1 MSEPTGEK
9 PTTPKPA
16 SGAGIALAL
25 LLVINLLNYIDRQL
39 LAAVEPPLSAE
50 FGLNES
56 QAGLLASAFL
66 YAYMVGAPILGRL
79 AERTSR
85 WLIVGAS
92 VLIWSL
98 ASGWT
103 GYAYSYGV
111 LLLTRVL
118 VGFGE
123 AGYGPAAPA
132 LIADYFPVERR
143 GKVMALFYLAIPV
156 GSALGYVIGGKVNE
170 LWGWRHAFHL
180 AVIPGLILAVVCF
193 MRKDPRPVRVQTGP
207 QRSIF
212 QDAKTLLKI
221 PSYALNTAAMTAMT
235 FAIGGISFWIPKYML
250 QRQAAQQGLAAS
262 LAIDSLHGAPSAATV
277 AKLNSLLSDVNFTF
291 GVIVVIAGILSTFM
305 GGWLADKLRPRWSGA
320 YFAISGV
327 AIALAFPCT
336 LLMTSLPFPYA
347 WYAVFGAVFF
357 LFFNTGPAN
366 TALANV
372 TSSRMRATAFAVNI
386 FFIHALGDAIS
397 PPLVGWV
404 KNETSWETAFTLV
417 SLMMVLAS
425 ALWLMA
431 AKHLGRDSAAAEA
444 MDAADATPEAKH

>member
-1 MSEPTGEK
+1 MPR
-9 PTTPKPA
+9 PA
-16 SGAGIALAL
+16 NGAGVALVL
-25 LLVINLLNYIDRQL
+25 LLVINLLNYIDRQM

-50 FGLNES
+50 FRLSEG

-66 YAYMVGAPILGRL
+66 YAYMLGAPILGRL
-79 AERTSR
+79 AERHSR

-92 VLIWSL
+92 VLVWSL

-103 GYAYSYGV
+103 GLAYSYGV

-180 AVIPGLILAVVCF
+180 AVIPGLLLAVLCF
-193 MRKDPRPVRVQTGP
+193 IRKDPRPIRVQTGP
-207 QRSIF
+207 RRSIF
-212 QDAKTLLKI
+212 QDAKALLKI

-262 LAIDSLHGAPSAATV
+262 LALDSLHGSPSEATV
-277 AKLNSLLSDVNFTF
+277 KQLASLLSEVNFTF
-291 GVIVVIAGILSTFM
+291 GVIVVIAGILSTFI
-305 GGWLADKLRPRWSGA
+305 GGWLADKLRPRYSGA
-320 YFAISGV
+320 YFTISGI

-347 WYAVFGAVFF
+347 WVAVFGAVFF

-372 TSSRMRATAFAVNI
+372 TSSRMRSTAFAVNI

-404 KNETSWETAFTLV
+404 KNATNWETAFTLV

-431 AKHLGRDSAAAEA
+431 AKYLARDTEEAEQQDRA
-444 MDAADATPEAKH
+444 DAATPEAKH